1 LYLLPEGA
9 KFSVVCLSQEGKKNE
24 CKIYFVETFC
34 CLFSISMLSMNKFQC
49 VHSPK
54 GTAGVNHPMPGS
66 FLSYP
71 FFHESLFATEEFHSQ
86 PVVGWLEPCLK
97 LVLEKV

>member
-1 LYLLPEGA
+1 MA
-9 KFSVVCLSQEGKKNE
+9 
-24 CKIYFVETFC
+24 
-34 CLFSISMLSMNKFQC
+34 
-49 VHSPK
+49 
-54 GTAGVNHPMPGS
+54 GS

-71 FFHESLFATEEFHSQ
+71 FFHESLFAAEEFHGQ